1 MKRKKLSY
9 FLFGKILIVLVPF
22 LLLEVIFLHS
32 VQTYHWKSHYNVLL
46 RNLSFNLAY
55 EINRWMD
62 GTLLYI
68 KIMKKMLQ
76 DVKEEDICRALRRM
90 RHMREEFLAY
100 YLVDENWKIKCIH
113 PKLSKYKGLSLKYF
127 KELRRAK
134 EREITV
140 ISTPYVSFFRGEL
153 TIAIITPLGKNVLI
167 VELDFNNVVQIMRSF
182 VRPQRYVDYMII
194 TDQGDLLVH
203 SKVQIRKRKENFAL
217 LIDNWGKVRKEG
229 GFFEFKYGGKTYLAS
244 ASVITP
250 LNWLAVAAIP
260 KSYIL
265 SVIYKVDGLIF
276 FIALGFLAAFGVL
289 LYFALRKAIE
299 RPLAYISQETAKI
312 AVNRGRSRLNEHAV
326 PPVVELAEL
335 IKAINR
341 MASDIEEHIK
351 KLESSERKLKVIFE
365 SVDSALL
372 LLDSSLRIIKFNQA
386 ASSLFP
392 GLGEG
397 RSLKEVFPPHV
408 ATEIEKRLSEPLP
421 STFEAVMGEEGEEVY
436 LEISL
441 YSTGEQES
449 NYVILV
455 KDITEKKTEEKREIQ
470 RQKLESMGHMAASFA
485 HDFNNLLAV
494 IVGNLDLML
503 MENDTSRL
511 GEYIDAIRK
520 ATQEAADLVRK
531 VLSFTKRA
539 AYVTQ
544 RLPVSLLMKEAI
556 NRVEG
561 NMKGRV
567 RLEVS
572 WPDHELYI
580 TGDRPYL
587 VQALT
592 HILTNAFEAVEKSPD
607 PAVRFSVRPLKIGKE
622 SYRLGLKPGDYVAFQ
637 IADNGC
643 GVAEDMR
650 EKIFDPFV
658 TTKSRA
664 QDKAVG
670 LGLTVALNIVR
681 GHGGTITHR
690 REKGWTIF
698 EVLLPQAKR

>member
-1 MKRKKLSY
+1 MKRKKLSH

-22 LLLEVIFLHS
+22 LVLAVLFLHS
-32 VQTYHWKSHYNVLL
+32 IQTYQWKSHYNMLL

-55 EINRWMD
+55 EIDRSMSD
-62 GTLLYI
+62 TFIYI
-68 KIMKKMLQ
+68 KIMKRMLQ
-76 DVKEEDICRALRRM
+76 NGKVEDICAALRRM

-127 KELRRAK
+127 EELRKAR

-140 ISTPYVSFFRGEL
+140 ISTPYVSFFKGEL
-153 TIAIITPLGKNVLI
+153 TIAIITPLGKNLLVL
-167 VELDFNNVVQIMRSF
+167 ELDFNNVVHIMRSF
-182 VRPQRYVDYMII
+182 VKPQRYVDYMII

-217 LIDNWGKVRKEG
+217 LIKNWGKVRKEG

-244 ASVITP
+244 ASFITP

-265 SVIYKVDGLIF
+265 SVIYRVDAIM
-276 FIALGFLAAFGVL
+276 FIITLAFLAALAVP
-289 LYFALRKAIE
+289 LYFALKKAIE
-299 RPLAYISQETAKI
+299 KPLAYISEETAKI
-312 AVNRGRSRLNEHAV
+312 AVNRGRSRLSEEAI
-326 PPVVELAEL
+326 PPVTELTEL
-335 IKAINR
+335 VRAINR
-341 MASDIEEHIK
+341 MASDIEKHIRR
-351 KLESSERKLKVIFE
+351 LESSEKKLKAIFE
-365 SVDSALL
+365 SVDSALI

-386 ASSLFP
+386 ATTLFP

-397 RSLKEVFPPHV
+397 KHLKEVLPSHV
-408 ATEIEKRLSEPLP
+408 VGEIEKRLGRQLP
-421 STFEAVMGEEGEEVY
+421 SSFEVVVGQESEEIY
-436 LEISL
+436 LEVSL
-441 YSTGEQES
+441 YTTGEQET
-449 NYVILV
+449 NYVVLL
-455 KDITEKKTEEKREIQ
+455 KDITEKKTEERREIQ

-511 GEYIDAIRK
+511 SDYIEAIRK

-531 VLSFTKRA
+531 ILSFTKRA

-556 NRVEG
+556 QRVESE
-561 NMKGRV
+561 KKKEV

-572 WPDHELYI
+572 WPEKELYI
-580 TGDRPYL
+580 IGDRPYV
-587 VQALT
+587 VQALA

-607 PAVRFSVRPLKIGKE
+607 PTVRFSVSPVKIGKE
-622 SYRLGLKPGDYVAFQ
+622 SYRLGVKPGDYIAFQ

-643 GVAEDMR
+643 GVAEEMR

-681 GHGGTITHR
+681 SHGGTITHR

-698 EVLLPQAKR
+698 EVILPQAKR